1 MLEYII
7 YFADGGRLGHI
18 GTIKVFDNVFNCFGN
33 DGLIRLLIP
42 IEKVK
47 YIKIRI

>member
-1 MLEYII
+1 MLEYRI
-7 YFADGGRLGHI
+7 FFTDGGTLGHI
-18 GTIKVFDNVFNCFGN
+18 GTIRIIDNVFNCYRD

-47 YIKIRI
+47 YIKVV

>member
-1 MLEYII
+1 MLKYQIFFE
-7 YFADGGRLGHI
+7 DGGTLGHV
-18 GTIKVFDNVFNCFGN
+18 GTIRVKDNVFNCFGD

-47 YIKIRI
+47 YIRVN